1 MPYAFHNKLF
11 HGLSVEQLVGSLA
24 VFSEKDETVVLNECH
39 FLNPETKNRIN
50 ALIDT
55 VNTQFIPSESKLRLS
70 SDWNLSFYWIDVVI
84 RWLNGE
90 LIGTICK
97 DYDIYE
103 GNFIRAMLKIA
114 NLVDEWITMAT
125 ITGDLEQL
133 ELTKDLRQKIV
144 RDVVV
149 PESLYLRL

>member
-1 MPYAFHNKLF
+1 M
-11 HGLSVEQLVGSLA
+11 
-24 VFSEKDETVVLNECH
+24 
-39 FLNPETKNRIN
+39 
-50 ALIDT
+50 
-55 VNTQFIPSESKLRLS
+55 
-70 SDWNLSFYWIDVVI
+70 SFYWADVVI

-90 LIGTICK
+90 LIGVICK
-97 DYDIYE
+97 DYDMYE

-125 ITGDLEQL
+125 IAGDLEQL
-133 ELTKDLRQKIV
+133 EITKDLRQKIV

>member
-1 MPYAFHNKLF
+1 MPYVFQNKIFHN
-11 HGLSVEQLVGSLA
+11 LSVEQLVGCLA
-24 VFSEKDETVVLNECH
+24 VFAEKDETVSLNDCH
-39 FLNPETKNRIN
+39 FLSDESKNRIN
-50 ALIDT
+50 TLIYS
-55 VNTQFIPSESKLRLS
+55 VNTQFIPSESKLRINS
-70 SDWNLSFYWIDVVI
+70 NWDLSFYWADVII

-90 LIGTICK
+90 HISTICK
-97 DYDIYE
+97 DYDMYE
-103 GNFIRAMLKIA
+103 GNFIRAMLKMA

-125 ITGDLEQL
+125 IAGDLEQL